1 MDLVNEEIKFTSYT
15 SAKDIIQF
23 VLLHKSGVIIFDLY
37 ITLKDKVIELS
48 GKGDLY
54 NTGKAKKS
62 SASGDLV

>member
-23 VLLHKSGVIIFDLY
+23 VLLHKSGVIIFDLD